1 MEFLSKCKLLTIA
14 LFVSVFWVQ
23 AQETPCGMLWPEK
36 TPIAVYET
44 ATSHEPVSY
53 FVQGACED
61 IWFNAYIIDTS
72 TLRFKV
78 TVSLE
83 LGYQSNYS
91 QYIGWVNKSN
101 VVVTP
106 LVNKYVDGVG
116 IIELYSDPA
125 DTTYDAVNRDEL
137 PPVVTVLDYKYV
149 GDKLWAKIT
158 YTHED
163 HIVECWINRH
173 CDNVYQ
179 SCN

>member
-1 MEFLSKCKLLTIA
+1 M
-14 LFVSVFWVQ
+14 LFVTVFSVQ
-23 AQETPCGMLWPEK
+23 AQKTPRGMLWPEK
-36 TPIAVYET
+36 IPIAVYET

-53 FVQGACED
+53 IVQGACGD
-61 IWFNAYIIDTS
+61 VWFDANIIDTS

-78 TVSLE
+78 TVTIAIDTF
-83 LGYQSNYS
+83 YPD

-125 DTTYDAVNRDEL
+125 DSTYDAVNRDEL
-137 PPVVTVLDYKYV
+137 PPEVTVLDYKYV
-149 GDKLWAKIT
+149 GDTLWAKIT

-163 HIVECWINRH
+163 HIVECWIKRY